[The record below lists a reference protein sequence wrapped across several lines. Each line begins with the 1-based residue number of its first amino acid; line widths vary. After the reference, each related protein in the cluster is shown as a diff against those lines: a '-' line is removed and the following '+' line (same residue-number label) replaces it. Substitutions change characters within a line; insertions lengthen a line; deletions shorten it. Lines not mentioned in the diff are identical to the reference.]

1 MNLFDF
7 TDCRHGYRAYG
18 GKTGAKQSIIIDGD
32 FYILK
37 FRSSLKFRELK
48 NVVLSYD
55 NSPISEY
62 VGSHI
67 YEILGISVH
76 KTILGMFNNKLVVAC
91 KDFLNDNQRLLEYRL
106 IKNVVSDDQNLDF
119 GSPSSSSQ
127 HKLTNLYS
135 INSSFN
141 TNPILKNTNGIQDHF
156 WNMFVVDAFIG
167 NTDRNN
173 GNWGVILENNNLS
186 VAPVYDNGAC
196 FFNKWDDEKISRTLE
211 IGNIDQ
217 FAYKAYTTCF
227 GNDKNKTINSHQL
240 MQRNEFA
247 ELDQAILRIVPKIQ
261 EKISAICNFV
271 QNLDEKACSNQRK
284 DFLCELMECR
294 LKKSLLPA
302 LDRVN

>member
-7 TDCRHGYRAYG
+7 TDCRQGYRAYG

-91 KDFLNDNQRLLEYRL
+91 KDFLSDNQRLLEYRL
-106 IKNVVSDDQNLDF
+106 IKNVISDDQNLAF

-141 TNPILKNTNGIQDHF
+141 TNPI
-156 WNMFVVDAFIG
+156 
-167 NTDRNN
+167 
-173 GNWGVILENNNLS
+173 
-186 VAPVYDNGAC
+186 
-196 FFNKWDDEKISRTLE
+196 
-211 IGNIDQ
+211 
-217 FAYKAYTTCF
+217 
-227 GNDKNKTINSHQL
+227 
-240 MQRNEFA
+240 
-247 ELDQAILRIVPKIQ
+247 
-261 EKISAICNFV
+261 
-271 QNLDEKACSNQRK
+271 
-284 DFLCELMECR
+284 
-294 LKKSLLPA
+294 
-302 LDRVN
+302 